1 MQFDLF
7 ATPRLRAHWV
17 LLALLGPLA
26 HGAHANTGTDNFS
39 NLSLEELG
47 AVSITSASK
56 RSERL
61 GDAAASVFVIRA
73 DNIRRSGAATL
84 PEALRLAP
92 NLQVARADA
101 RNYAIT
107 ARGFNSVLENKL
119 LVLIDGRTVY
129 SPLFSGVF
137 WDAQDVVLEDIERIE
152 VISGPGA
159 TLWGANA
166 VNGVINIITRSA
178 AATQGA
184 LVSADLSRDLRSAS
198 ARFGGKLG
206 ESAHYR
212 IYAKRVQADD
222 SERADGAPSLTGWQR
237 RQAGFRI
244 DADAGGAAMTLQ
256 GDAYQG
262 NLHQAGTPDIAIDGA
277 NLLARLE
284 RTLAGGSELR
294 LQAYVDHTTRDQPNA
309 FVEHINTLDLEVQ
322 HTLNL
327 SANQQLIWGGGH
339 RIAYDRVANDN
350 KFAFLP
356 GARDLAWT
364 NVFAQDQI
372 SLTPA
377 LRLTAGLKAE
387 RNSYTGLEY
396 LPSLS
401 LAWQGV
407 PDHLVWASL
416 ARAVRV
422 PSRTD
427 RDFFSPTNPP
437 LVGGVPRYGVAG
449 GPDFES
455 EVARVAQLGL
465 RARPLPALS
474 YSLKLY
480 YSQYERLRTLEPNSA
495 GTSLVFLNRAFG
507 ATRGAEFSTRWDV
520 NSDLRITGGVT
531 VQHLALRTE
540 PGSGDVSGAIGVGNN
555 DPRHWALLRVS
566 HDLSDALELDLT
578 LRHVGRL
585 PKPAVPAYEA
595 LDLRLGW
602 SIRPGL
608 ELSLLAQNLLG
619 SRHAEFGAEPARSVF
634 GRSALARLS
643 WRF

>member
-101 RNYAIT
+101 RNYAVT
-107 ARGFNSVLENKL
+107 ARGFNNVLENKL

-212 IYAKRVQADD
+212 IYAKRV
-222 SERADGAPSLTGWQR
+222 RA
-237 RQAGFRI
+237 
-244 DADAGGAAMTLQ
+244 
-256 GDAYQG
+256 
-262 NLHQAGTPDIAIDGA
+262 
-277 NLLARLE
+277 
-284 RTLAGGSELR
+284 
-294 LQAYVDHTTRDQPNA
+294 
-309 FVEHINTLDLEVQ
+309 
-322 HTLNL
+322 
-327 SANQQLIWGGGH
+327 
-339 RIAYDRVANDN
+339 
-350 KFAFLP
+350 
-356 GARDLAWT
+356 
-364 NVFAQDQI
+364 
-372 SLTPA
+372 
-377 LRLTAGLKAE
+377 
-387 RNSYTGLEY
+387 
-396 LPSLS
+396 
-401 LAWQGV
+401 
-407 PDHLVWASL
+407 
-416 ARAVRV
+416 
-422 PSRTD
+422 
-427 RDFFSPTNPP
+427 
-437 LVGGVPRYGVAG
+437 
-449 GPDFES
+449 
-455 EVARVAQLGL
+455 
-465 RARPLPALS
+465 
-474 YSLKLY
+474 
-480 YSQYERLRTLEPNSA
+480 
-495 GTSLVFLNRAFG
+495 
-507 ATRGAEFSTRWDV
+507 
-520 NSDLRITGGVT
+520 
-531 VQHLALRTE
+531 
-540 PGSGDVSGAIGVGNN
+540 
-555 DPRHWALLRVS
+555 
-566 HDLSDALELDLT
+566 
-578 LRHVGRL
+578 
-585 PKPAVPAYEA
+585 
-595 LDLRLGW
+595 
-602 SIRPGL
+602 
-608 ELSLLAQNLLG
+608 
-619 SRHAEFGAEPARSVF
+619 
-634 GRSALARLS
+634 
-643 WRF
+643 